1 MPKSGV
7 YLLKYK
13 GFFKMYIIKLFSH
26 SGHVKFE
33 KWENFNAIKK
43 EVIKILD
50 VRGHDNKSTVDLR
63 SLLSCLNY
71 IYSDYKLFRVKKT
84 NSYKVFYQY

>member
-1 MPKSGV
+1 
-7 YLLKYK
+7 
-13 GFFKMYIIKLFSH
+13 MYIIKLFSN

-50 VRGHDNKSTVDLR
+50 VEGMTIN
-63 SLLSCLNY
+63 
-71 IYSDYKLFRVKKT
+71 
-84 NSYKVFYQY
+84 